1 VPEKKLKILIA
12 TPEVV
17 PFAKTGGLA
26 DVTGSLP
33 KALSNLGH
41 QVKVILPKYKMVDE
55 TLFSL
60 KGVDIN
66 FPEIPLGEKKEKI
79 KLKSYKLSASA
90 GMGGPVHSEVEYLF
104 IINDKYYERDE
115 LYKDKATGFDYAD
128 NDERFI
134 LFARGTLEVLKALN
148 WQPDVI
154 HANDWQSALL
164 PAYLKTHYAGD
175 PFFAGT
181 ATVFTIHNLAY
192 QGNFPKD
199 TFPKIGVA
207 KDLFYPTSPFEFWGN
222 VNFLKVGISYADVL
236 NTVSERYAVEI
247 QSSSEFG
254 YGLEGVLRTRNADLY
269 GIVNGVDY
277 EEWSP
282 EKDKFIPHR
291 YSMEDLSG
299 KEKNKRVLLE
309 KCNLPKTSGRKL
321 GRNKNDVPLI
331 GIISRL
337 ADQKGF
343 DILAEISDQLLSLD
357 LRMVLL
363 GTGDEKYHK
372 LFKQMAKKYPE
383 KISVNLRFDDPLA
396 HLIEAGSDMF
406 LMPSRYEPCGLNQLY
421 SLKYGTLPIVRE
433 TGGLADTIQDF
444 NPDKDGGTGFVFK
457 DYDSDELLEVVKK
470 ALRVYQDEE
479 IWTKLMRNGMQKD
492 FSWQAS
498 AKKYEALY
506 QKALQKQSPIES
518 S

>member
-1 VPEKKLKILIA
+1 
-12 TPEVV
+12 
-17 PFAKTGGLA
+17 
-26 DVTGSLP
+26 
-33 KALSNLGH
+33 
-41 QVKVILPKYKMVDE
+41 
-55 TLFSL
+55 
-60 KGVDIN
+60 
-66 FPEIPLGEKKEKI
+66 
-79 KLKSYKLSASA
+79 
-90 GMGGPVHSEVEYLF
+90 
-104 IINDKYYERDE
+104 
-115 LYKDKATGFDYAD
+115 
-128 NDERFI
+128 
-134 LFARGTLEVLKALN
+134 
-148 WQPDVI
+148 
-154 HANDWQSALL
+154 
-164 PAYLKTHYAGD
+164 
-175 PFFAGT
+175 
-181 ATVFTIHNLAY
+181 
-192 QGNFPKD
+192 
-199 TFPKIGVA
+199 
-207 KDLFYPTSPFEFWGN
+207 

-299 KEKNKRVLLE
+299 KEKNKRALLE
-309 KCNLPKTSGRKL
+309 KCNLPKTAGREL
-321 GRNKNDVPLI
+321 GRNKKDVPLI

-343 DILAEISDQLLSLD
+343 DILAEISDKLLSLD
-357 LRMVLL
+357 LKMVLL

-444 NPDKDGGTGFVFK
+444 DPNTGEGTGFVFK
-457 DYDSDELLEVVKK
+457 NYDSDELLEVVKK
-470 ALRVYQDEE
+470 ALRVYQDKEV
-479 IWTKLMRNGMQKD
+479 WTKLMRNGMQKD
-492 FSWQAS
+492 FSWQSS

>member
-1 VPEKKLKILIA
+1 MPETKLKILIA

-33 KALSNLGH
+33 KALSKLGH
-41 QVKVILPKYKMVDE
+41 KVKVIVPKYKMVDE
-55 TLFSL
+55 TAFNLQEVNI
-60 KGVDIN
+60 K

-79 KLKSYKLSASA
+79 KLKSCQLSDSK
-90 GMGGPVHSEVEYLF
+90 VEYLF
-104 IINDKYYERDE
+104 IVCEKYYERDE
-115 LYKDKATGFDYAD
+115 LYKDKSTGFDYVD

-134 LFARGTLEVLKALN
+134 LFSRGSLEVLKTLN
-148 WQPDVI
+148 WRPDII
-154 HANDWQSALL
+154 HANDWQSALI
-164 PAYLKTHYAGD
+164 PAYLKTYYAGD

-181 ATVFTIHNLAY
+181 TTAFTIHNLAY

-199 TFPKIGVA
+199 AFDKIGVA

-236 NTVSERYAVEI
+236 STVSERYAVEI

-282 EKDKFIPHR
+282 EKDKFIPYH

-299 KEKNKRVLLE
+299 KEKNKTVLLE
-309 KCNLPKTSGRKL
+309 KCNLPQATGGGLSRAKK
-321 GRNKNDVPLI
+321 DVPLI

-343 DILAEISDQLLSLD
+343 DILSEVSDKLLSLD
-357 LRMVLL
+357 LKMVLL
-363 GTGDEKYHK
+363 GTGDEKYHQ

-396 HLIEAGSDMF
+396 HLIEAGADMF

-421 SLKYGTLPIVRE
+421 SLKYGTVPIVRE
-433 TGGLADTIQDF
+433 TGGLADTIQDYS
-444 NPDKDGGTGFVFK
+444 PDTGEGTGFVFK
-457 DYDSDELLEVVKK
+457 HYDADELLKVVKR
-470 ALRVYQDEE
+470 AIRVYQNKDA
-479 IWTKLMRNGMQKD
+479 WTKLAKNGMQKD

-498 AKKYEALY
+498 AKKYEELY
-506 QKALQKQSPIES
+506 QKALRK
-518 S
+518 